1 MIHAISANH
10 PGFRQVCF
18 EPGLNLIIADRHERA
33 TDRDTRNGV
42 GKSLLLDIIH
52 YCLGS
57 NSFLDR
63 STAEALG
70 DREFRLD
77 FTLDSRRVTAT
88 RSLAAPSRVRIEGD
102 IAAWAPADR
111 QRSPLDHTTAKL
123 SPKQW
128 IRRLGSG
135 LFDLPTDDGDSGP
148 HPSFRTLVSYLGRRR
163 EEGYLSPLT
172 WIAKP
177 SARDRD
183 LHLAYLLGMN
193 WECVRDWASLND
205 KDKDLRAVRKAIER
219 GVVAGTSATMGELES
234 RRVQLEQ
241 EVEVSAAA
249 LRSFKVHPNYDALQK
264 DADRLT
270 AEIHELQNRD
280 YADRQ
285 ILSRYREATEE
296 ESPPEP
302 LSIERLYADAGVVFP
317 DQLKRTLSDAR
328 RFYREIVRNRSRFLN
343 SEIQK
348 LERTTSE
355 RRAKIE
361 NLTEER
367 ASVMQILDTHGAL
380 SEHSRLQERQVAL
393 HEHLRV
399 VKTQIENVERLTK
412 EQEALRAA
420 RAEVQRTARDDYEER
435 RPIREAA
442 MRLFNDNSKALYE
455 APGDLIIDVGPGG
468 YRYRADIARSAS
480 EGIGRMQ
487 VFCFDLTVLQLQK
500 RLGRGMDFLIHD
512 SLMFD
517 PVDTRQ
523 RARAIERAHEVT
535 SEIGAQYICALN
547 SDMIPEKDFSQGFDY
562 EQFVRLRL
570 SDESPEGRLLGIHF

>member
-1 MIHAISANH
+1 MIHSVSADRPEFQPIH
-10 PGFRQVCF
+10 FQ
-18 EPGLNLIIADRHERA
+18 PGLNLIVADRHERA
-33 TDRDTRNGV
+33 TDKDTRNGV

-52 YCLGS
+52 YCLGG
-57 NSFLDR
+57 NSFLDHA
-63 STAEALG
+63 TAEALG
-70 DREFRLD
+70 DWEFRLD
-77 FTLDSRRVTAT
+77 FTAGSRRVTAT
-88 RSLAAPSRVRIEGD
+88 RSLAASDRIRITGD
-102 IAAWAPADR
+102 IAGWAQADPQPAL
-111 QRSPLDHTTAKL
+111 LDHTTAKL
-123 SPKQW
+123 PRTQW
-128 IRRLGSG
+128 VQRLGYG
-135 LFDLPTDDGDSGP
+135 LFDLPTDNGDTGP
-148 HPSFRTLVSYLGRRR
+148 SPSFRTLISYLGRRR
-163 EEGYLSPLT
+163 EDGYLSPLT
-172 WIAKP
+172 WIAQP

-193 WECVRDWASLND
+193 WECVRDWAALND
-205 KDKDLRAVRKAIER
+205 RDKDLRALRKAIER
-219 GVVAGTSATMGELES
+219 GVLAGTLATMGELES

-241 EVEVSAAA
+241 EVEVSGAA
-249 LRSFKVHPNYDALQK
+249 LRSFRVHPNYDALQK

-270 AEIHELQNRD
+270 AEVHELQNRD

-285 ILSRYREATEE
+285 ILSRYREATKE
-296 ESPPEP
+296 ESPPKP
-302 LSIERLYADAGVVFP
+302 LSIEQLYADAGVVFP

-328 RFYREIVRNRSRFLN
+328 RFYRDIVRNRSRFLGG
-343 SEIQK
+343 EIEK
-348 LERTTSE
+348 LERTISE
-355 RRAKIE
+355 RGAQIE
-361 NLTEER
+361 KLTEER
-367 ASVMQILDTHGAL
+367 ASVMRVLETHGAL

-393 HEHLRV
+393 LERLRV

-412 EQEALRAA
+412 EQEALRAS
-420 RAEVQRTARDDYEER
+420 RAEVQRTAQEDYEAL
-435 RPIREAA
+435 RPIRETAI
-442 MRLFNDNSKALYE
+442 RLFNDNSKALYE
-455 APGDLIIDVGPGG
+455 APGSLIIDVGPGG
-468 YRYRADIARSAS
+468 YRFRAEIDRSAS

-570 SDESPEGRLLGIHF
+570 SDESPEGRLFGIHF

>member
-1 MIHAISANH
+1 MIHSVSADRPEFQPVH
-10 PGFRQVCF
+10 FQA
-18 EPGLNLIIADRHERA
+18 GLNLIVADRHEQA
-33 TDRDTRNGV
+33 TDKDTRNGV

-70 DREFRLD
+70 DWEFRLD

-111 QRSPLDHTTAKL
+111 QRSLLDHTTAKL
-123 SPKQW
+123 PPKQW

-135 LFDLPTDDGDSGP
+135 LFDLPTDNGDSGP
-148 HPSFRTLVSYLGRRR
+148 HPSFRTLISYLGRRR
-163 EEGYLSPLT
+163 EDGYLSPLT

-193 WECVRDWASLND
+193 WECVRDWASLTD
-205 KDKDLRAVRKAIER
+205 KDNDLQAFRKAIEK
-219 GVVAGTSATMGELES
+219 GIVAGTSATMGELES

-241 EVEVSAAA
+241 EVEVSGAA
-249 LRSFKVHPNYDALQK
+249 LGSFRVHPNYDALQK

-270 AEIHELQNRD
+270 TEIHELQNRD

-285 ILSRYREATEE
+285 ILSRYREATKE
-296 ESPPEP
+296 ESPPKP
-302 LSIERLYADAGVVFP
+302 LSIEQLYADAGVVFP

-328 RFYREIVRNRSRFLN
+328 RFYRDIVRNRSRFLGG
-343 SEIQK
+343 EIEK
-348 LERTTSE
+348 LERTISE
-355 RRAKIE
+355 RRAQIE
-361 NLTEER
+361 KLTEER
-367 ASVMQILDTHGAL
+367 ASVMQVLETHGAL
-380 SEHSRLQERQVAL
+380 SEHSSLQERQVAL
-393 HEHLRV
+393 LERLRV

-412 EQEALRAA
+412 EQEALRAS
-420 RAEVQRTARDDYEER
+420 RAEVQRTAQEDYEAL
-435 RPIREAA
+435 RPIRETAI
-442 MRLFNDNSKALYE
+442 RLFNDNSKALYE
-455 APGDLIIDVGPGG
+455 VPGSLIIDVGPGG
-468 YRYRADIARSAS
+468 YRFRAEIDRSAS

-523 RARAIERAHEVT
+523 RARALERAHEVT

-547 SDMIPEKDFSQGFDY
+547 SDMIPEKDFSEGFDY

-570 SDESPEGRLLGIHF
+570 SDESPEGRLFGIHF